1 MQIETAI
8 LYIHKAV
15 PYLSYSKNHACTLMV
30 LHGHYEIYYT
40 TKKID
45 MDLLIELSPAELTL
59 CHK

>member
-45 MDLLIELSPAELTL
+45 GLVDRVESS
-59 CHK
+59 